1 MAQLEEPS
9 LVIEPL
15 DPARHDRDGFS
26 SGVMQ
31 VDNFLKKTANKLS
44 QADNLRTY
52 VMTED
57 GQTITGF
64 YAINSHAID
73 YHDLPTRYART
84 RPGHGMIP
92 AAFISMI
99 GRDQRYYGKG
109 YGGILLMDCLVR
121 LTRVADQIGTAMV
134 MLDVL
139 DCGDLERTTRRMELY
154 RSYGFMPLSAQPLRM
169 YLPIA
174 TVRSMLG
181 SG

>member
-1 MAQLEEPS
+1 MPTDDQHA

-15 DPARHDRDGFS
+15 DPTRHDREGFA
-26 SGVMQ
+26 SGVAQ
-31 VDNFLKKTANKLS
+31 VDNFLKKTANKLT

-57 GQTITGF
+57 GRTIIGF

-121 LTRVADQIGTAMV
+121 LTRVADQIGTAIV

-139 DCGDLERTTRRMELY
+139 DCGDLERTARRMELY
-154 RSYGFMPLSAQPLRM
+154 RNYGFTPLSAQPLRM

-181 SG
+181 SR

>member
-1 MAQLEEPS
+1 MDQFEEPP

-15 DPARHDRDGFS
+15 DPVRHDREGFS

-57 GQTITGF
+57 GRTIVGF

-73 YHDLPTRYART
+73 YRDLPARYART
-84 RPGHGMIP
+84 RPGHGLIP

-99 GRDQRYYGKG
+99 GRDQRYHGKG
-109 YGGILLMDCLVR
+109 YGADLLMDCLAR
-121 LTRVADQIGTAMV
+121 LSRVAEQIGTAMV

-139 DCGDLERTTRRMELY
+139 DCGDPGRTTRRIDLY
-154 RSYGFMPLSAQPLRM
+154 CSYGFTPLPTQPLRM

-181 SG
+181 PR